1 MLNPD
6 SFKQGQGPR
15 LAFLSE
21 PDPQTIA
28 ETLVAFAN
36 TEGGIIVIG
45 LDEEGR
51 KANSKIDQ
59 EAMQKAMKA
68 ADDLYNPPV
77 VVDKWEEVQVSL
89 EDLLADAEADSDADT
104 VASRPATQGKKAD
117 EKSGATVES
126 SPAKADTSA
135 KSDPAPAKD
144 ESAAA
149 KPDTAA
155 AKTAAKATA
164 EAKADAVPAEAG
176 TAESLTLAEEPAA
189 EQDKATD
196 SAASTLNGANGT
208 ESSSS
213 PEAEAVPAT
222 EADDESAKGQKALK
236 LNGEVVAEAV
246 QASPT
251 TDTLLEAPQHSEPIT
266 VFAVRV
272 PRSIEL
278 HALSDGRVLIRSGAR
293 NRPLGGQEI
302 LRLASAK
309 SSGDFESEVVPGT
322 TRDDFS
328 RKMIDEYLA
337 KRAERTKRP
346 YNGKVDDLLLEIGA
360 ITSEGKPTMCGILLF
375 TEYPQQWL
383 PQSSVVFAK
392 FVGTTPRGESGL
404 AGYTRREELTGPLP
418 RLIEAAWNLIWSEM
432 AVSAVVKGLEREEK
446 TEYPAFAVRE
456 AIVNSICHRDYRLRG
471 RRIELRM
478 YSDRLEV
485 ISPGGLP
492 GFITVENIKDEH
504 FSRNPRVVNGLFQ
517 WGYIEELGLGID
529 RMIEVMEQN
538 GHQPPIFDARPYSFA
553 VTLFNAREKPRQPE
567 WVRNT
572 NHRQARALQYIREQG
587 SITNRE
593 YRSLCQGVSAE
604 TLRLDLVDMVEK
616 GILIKVG
623 SKKGTHYILK

>member
-1 MLNPD
+1 M
-6 SFKQGQGPR
+6 
-15 LAFLSE
+15 AFLE
-21 PDPQTIA
+21 KPDAQAIA
-28 ETLVAFAN
+28 EILVAFAN
-36 TEGGIIVIG
+36 TEGGTIIIG
-45 LDEEGR
+45 LKENGD
-51 KANSKIDQ
+51 KSTSKFDQ
-59 EAMQKAMKA
+59 EDVDKALKQ

-77 VVDKWEEVQVSL
+77 VVDRWEEVQLKSDVDDDDIETDDDE
-89 EDLLADAEADSDADT
+89 EDEEDEQDEQEDDDEKQDELSSDDMSDESSSDASGAVDETTTVDQTADAEVTAEDTDANSEDT
-104 VASRPATQGKKAD
+104 DDVDDLFQ
-117 EKSGATVES
+117 
-126 SPAKADTSA
+126 
-135 KSDPAPAKD
+135 
-144 ESAAA
+144 AAA
-149 KPDTAA
+149 SPN
-155 AKTAAKATA
+155 
-164 EAKADAVPAEAG
+164 AG
-176 TAESLTLAEEPAA
+176 TITS
-189 EQDKATD
+189 QVQNVQ
-196 SAASTLNGANGT
+196 SG
-208 ESSSS
+208 
-213 PEAEAVPAT
+213 
-222 EADDESAKGQKALK
+222 DDEF
-236 LNGEVVAEAV
+236 
-246 QASPT
+246 T
-251 TDTLLEAPQHSEPIT
+251 IYTI
-266 VFAVRV
+266 RV

-278 HALSDGRVLIRSGAR
+278 HALADGRVLIRSGAK

-309 SSGDFESEVVPGT
+309 STGDYEAEVVLGAT
-322 TRDDFS
+322 KDDFS
-328 RKMIDEYLA
+328 RKMIDEYLE

-346 YNGKVDDLLLEIGA
+346 YNGKVDDLLQEIGA
-360 ITSEGKPTMCGILLF
+360 VTSEGVPTVTGILLF
-375 TEYPQQWL
+375 SEYPQQWL

-418 RLIEAAWNLIWSEM
+418 RLIENAWNLIWSEM

-504 FSRNPRVVNGLFQ
+504 FSRNPRMVNGLFQ

-529 RMIEVMEQN
+529 RMIEVMEQA
-538 GHQPPIFDARPYSFA
+538 GHQPPTFDARPYSFA
-553 VTLFNAREKPRQPE
+553 VTLFNEREKPKPPE

-572 NHRQARALQYIREQG
+572 NHRQARALQYIRERG

-593 YRSLCQGVSAE
+593 YRQLCKGVSAE